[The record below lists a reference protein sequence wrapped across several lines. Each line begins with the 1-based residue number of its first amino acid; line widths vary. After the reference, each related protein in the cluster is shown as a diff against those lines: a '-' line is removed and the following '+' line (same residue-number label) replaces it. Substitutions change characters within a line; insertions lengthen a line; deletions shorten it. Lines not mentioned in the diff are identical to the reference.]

1 MTAGCTGYCMAVT
14 APDTLAALDTFM
26 VARCPDVHTTV
37 LNTGVAVVTPVLI
50 DPDL

>member
-1 MTAGCTGYCMAVT
+1 MAVT
-14 APDTLAALDTFM
+14 APDTLAAPDTFM
-26 VARCPDVHTTV
+26 VTRCPDVHTTV

>member
-14 APDTLAALDTFM
+14 APDTLATLDTFM
-26 VARCPDVHTTV
+26 VTRCPDVHTTV

-50 DPDL
+50 NPDL

>member
-14 APDTLAALDTFM
+14 APDTLATLDTFM
-26 VARCPDVHTTV
+26 VTRCPDVHTTV